1 MMRRVKVMLQK
12 RILGVL
18 GASMSAVMC
27 AVVSAIMC
35 TMSVIGVARL
45 CLKCG
50 HSFVFQVR
58 YKLVQILSSQLWIF
72 C

>member
-18 GASMSAVMC
+18 GASMGAIMSTVMSTVMC
-27 AVVSAIMC
+27 AVA
-35 TMSVIGVARL
+35 VIGVARL

-58 YKLVQILSSQLWIF
+58 CKLVQILGSQLRIF

>member
-1 MMRRVKVMLQK
+1 MMRRVKVVLQK

-18 GASMSAVMC
+18 GASMCAIMCAIMC
-27 AVVSAIMC
+27 AVA
-35 TMSVIGVARL
+35 VIGVARL

-50 HSFVFQVR
+50 HSFVFR
-58 YKLVQILSSQLWIF
+58 MRCKLVQILGRQLRIF